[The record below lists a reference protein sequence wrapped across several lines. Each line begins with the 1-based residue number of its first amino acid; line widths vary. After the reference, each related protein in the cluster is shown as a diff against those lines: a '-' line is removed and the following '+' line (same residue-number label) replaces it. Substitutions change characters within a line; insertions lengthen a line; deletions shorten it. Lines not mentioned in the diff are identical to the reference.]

1 LPFVFLAGLN
11 RRYFQKVQPPQRLFI
26 FSQTRAAAELNTQ
39 SLTAF
44 RINAGNRRRDNKW
57 RGNGIRRR
65 VGITVIQPG
74 LRQRRTVGG
83 VRELHR
89 YFFFISWI
97 NKAGAVNNNIIGMGR
112 KTKNETEKRAIRFM
126 LTSE

>member
-1 LPFVFLAGLN
+1 
-11 RRYFQKVQPPQRLFI
+11 
-26 FSQTRAAAELNTQ
+26 
-39 SLTAF
+39 
-44 RINAGNRRRDNKW
+44 
-57 RGNGIRRR
+57 
-65 VGITVIQPG
+65 

-97 NKAGAVNNNIIGMGR
+97 NKAVPFNDIIGMGR